1 MDHPTSP
8 LRVAHFVQRYPPAVG
23 GSEAYF
29 ARLAGFLTARGD
41 AVTVFTSSAVGLTDM
56 WEGSRGRAVTLR
68 EMSSKSCG
76 SSPPFPLREGGPGG
90 LGASARYQAPTGA
103 CEATPPPGPLPQGGR
118 GCPSNRA
125 SCDTAEGARLFGGST
140 LLTVHRFAPLTF
152 PGRRYVLKAAS
163 LLPVRSWQALTAPC
177 NPVCP
182 AMWAAAGRFDGALDA
197 VHATAFP
204 YSFPIACGLRLAR
217 RRGVPFLL
225 TPFLHTGDPDDPR
238 DRTRRQYT
246 TPHLRWLLR
255 QADRVFVQTS
265 IERDTVVSLG
275 VPAGR
280 VLVQGLGVDADE
292 CTGGDRVAARQAWG
306 VEFGELVIGHL
317 ANASVEKGT
326 VDLLTAAA
334 RVWAT
339 GKDFRLVLAGPEM
352 PNFRAAWDRFPH
364 QNRVTRL
371 GVLPDAA
378 KRDFFAGIDAFA
390 LPSRSDSFGLV
401 LLEAW
406 ANGKPNLVY
415 RAGGPAE
422 LVRDEIDG
430 LQARCGDVAGLADQ
444 LRRLVRDPGLGVQL
458 GEAGRLRVG
467 RDFRWADKLEQVRE
481 EMVRLKTR

>member
-29 ARLAGFLTARGD
+29 ARLAEYLTGHGD

-56 WEGSRGRAVTLR
+56 WRGSR
-68 EMSSKSCG
+68 E
-76 SSPPFPLREGGPGG
+76 
-90 LGASARYQAPTGA
+90 SA
-103 CEATPPPGPLPQGGR
+103 EAADGKV
-118 GCPSNRA
+118 
-125 SCDTAEGARLFGGST
+125 
-140 LLTVHRFAPLTF
+140 TVHRFPPLAF

-163 LLPVRSWQALTAPC
+163 LLPVRRWQALTAPC

-182 AMWAAAGRFDGALDA
+182 AMWAAAGRYDAPLDA

-217 RRGVPFLL
+217 RRGVPFFL

-246 TPHLRWLLR
+246 TPHLRRLLQ
-255 QADRVFVQTS
+255 QADRVFVQTNL
-265 IERDTVVSLG
+265 EGAAVLACG
-275 VPAGR
+275 VPAER
-280 VLVQGLGVDADE
+280 VVLQGLGVEPAE
-292 CTGGDRVAARQAWG
+292 CTGGDRTAARQAWG
-306 VEFGELVIGHL
+306 VELGEVVVGHL

-326 VDLLTAAA
+326 VDLLNAAA
-334 RVWAT
+334 RVWAA

-364 QNRVTRL
+364 RDRVTRL
-371 GVLPDAA
+371 GVLTDAA

-406 ANGKPNLVY
+406 ANGKPNLVSH
-415 RAGGPAE
+415 AGGPAE
-422 LVRDEIDG
+422 LVRDGIDG
-430 LQARCGDVAGLADQ
+430 LQARCGKVIELADQ
-444 LRRLVRDPGLGVQL
+444 LLRLVTDPGLRGSL
-458 GEAGRLRVG
+458 GEAGRERVG
-467 RDFRWADKLEQVRE
+467 REFRWENKLELVRR
-481 EMVRLKTR
+481 EMLALRDQKR